1 MTTPAS
7 RWTKAALL
15 GSLWAAVE
23 IVLGSFLHNIGM
35 PLTGTL
41 LSAFGVCLMVAGTQ
55 LWSERGIIWRAGVL
69 CALMKSV
76 SPSAVIIGPMVGITL
91 EAFLLEGTTRLFG
104 RTAPGYIL
112 GGALATTLP
121 IFQKLLGLVFTY
133 GPDAARLFVAMVE
146 FVTKSLRTGGLG
158 AVDLIFIWLALNLL
172 LGTSAAILGMRAGR
186 YARTLPD
193 SDSILNTE
201 QTTYSLGSPQP
212 GQHFALPLLA
222 THAMVIPGGFLV
234 IRDWPVYFSL
244 SAISAYAALTF
255 FLYPRV
261 RRRFSRPRPWIE
273 FTAVA
278 LLAGFFL
285 GTLNPSSEAGSWTGM
300 LIGLQMALRA
310 MLVIVAFSAISI
322 ELRNPVVVQWFLRRG
337 LSPLA
342 AALDVAFQALPAMTH
357 AIGEERTFLRH
368 PLISTARALAA
379 ARAWLA
385 AAPQERSVF
394 IITGSQGSGKTTFLL
409 KLTEELRG
417 QGIPPAGVAAPV
429 LYQGEERMG
438 YDLLNLETGE
448 RVPLARR
455 SARPAETRTGPFSF
469 FADGMSFGEHAL
481 ASATGQKREVIAL
494 DEIGPLEL
502 SGKGW
507 SRAFSAILQS
517 PPRVLLLVV
526 RPDLIQQVDERWN
539 LKPERIWRAGE
550 ISSSEAARQIRAA
563 GAGHDE
569 ERASQT

>member
-1 MTTPAS
+1 MTTPVS

-35 PLTGTL
+35 PLTGTV

-55 LWSERGIIWRAGVL
+55 LWPERGIIWRAGVL

-91 EAFLLEGTTRLFG
+91 EAFLLEGTTRLLG
-104 RTAPGYIL
+104 RTAPGYIV

-121 IFQKLLGLVFTY
+121 IFQKLIGLVFTY
-133 GPDAARLFVAMVE
+133 GPDAARLFVAMVD
-146 FVTKSLRTGGLG
+146 FATKSLRISGLD
-158 AVDLIFIWLALNLL
+158 AVDLILIWLALNLL

-212 GQHFALPLLA
+212 GQRFSLLLLA
-222 THAMVIPGGFLV
+222 THSLVIPCGFLT
-234 IRDWPVYFSL
+234 IRDWPVYFSFL
-244 SAISAYAALTF
+244 SISAYAGLTF

-273 FTAVA
+273 FTLVA
-278 LLAGFFL
+278 LLAGLFL
-285 GTLNPSSEAGSWTGM
+285 GTLNPSAGAGPWAGT

-310 MLVIVAFSAISI
+310 VLVVVAFSAISI
-322 ELRNPVVVQWFLRRG
+322 ELRNPAVVQCFLRRG

-342 AALDVAFQALPAMTH
+342 AALDVAFQALPAMMH

-368 PLISTARALAA
+368 PAVSTARVLAT

-385 AAPQERSVF
+385 ARPQENSVI

-409 KLTEELRG
+409 KLTEELRSR
-417 QGIPPAGVAAPV
+417 GIPPAGIAAPV
-429 LYQGEERMG
+429 LYQEGKRLG
-438 YDLLNLETGE
+438 YDLLDLETGE

-455 SARPAETRTGPFSF
+455 SALPAETSAGPFSF
-469 FADGMSFGEHAL
+469 LADGIAFGEDVL
-481 ASATGQKREVIAL
+481 ASATERIRTVIAL

-502 SGKGW
+502 AGKGW
-507 SRAFSAILQS
+507 SSALSAILAS

-526 RPDLIQQVDERWN
+526 RPDLIREVNGRWD
-539 LKPERIWRAGE
+539 LKPGRIWRAGE
-550 ISSSEAARQIRAA
+550 ISPGEAARLIRTATAVQDPERAA
-563 GAGHDE
+563 
-569 ERASQT
+569 QI